1 MKMTRH
7 NLKNTK
13 KYSEGEQKGIG
24 TLCNRGT
31 NNGYRTGSRGAHVGV
46 LYVGN
51 AKKSK
56 VCRVMSF

>member
-7 NLKNTK
+7 NLKNKK

-31 NNGYRTGSRGAHVGV
+31 NNGSRGAHVGV

-56 VCRVMSF
+56 VCRVLSF